1 MAIFGVSHMISQSF
15 KQALAGAFFAG
26 ALLVGTAAQAQQMFD
41 AATGQDVTAIL
52 QELGYSA
59 QLGVDNEG
67 DPMITGAIEG
77 KGYMLYF
84 YRCEENSTPRR
95 CLDLQ
100 FSASFPLPNVT
111 LEMVNTYNQ
120 NNRFG
125 QAYINADGTVGVD
138 MSVTLQGGVTRQNIK
153 ENIDW
158 WKTALTSFEEKLMN
172 PGQ

>member
-1 MAIFGVSHMISQSF
+1 MFSRSLT
-15 KQALAGAFFAG
+15 QALSGAFLAG
-26 ALLVGTAAQAQQMFD
+26 MVFSGSAAQAQQMFD
-41 AATGQDVTAIL
+41 AATGQDLAAIL

-59 QLGVDNEG
+59 QLGVDTQG
-67 DPMITGAIEG
+67 DPMITGAIDG

-84 YRCEENSTPRR
+84 YRCDENTNPRR

-100 FSASFPLPNVT
+100 FSASFPMPSVT

-158 WKTALTSFEEKLMN
+158 WKTALTSFEEKLTS
-172 PGQ
+172 PAQ